1 MLLRD
6 GLILFC
12 VLLVQ
17 PYLSCG
23 ILNRRPN
30 DHIAPVTTGNC
41 ATDQNYFLG
50 LAHLHHLQ
58 VLHSDALVAEMTGHP
73 HVLPNAARSGTI
85 ADGAIAAMRLRTVRR
100 TLPIEVVLLHHA
112 LEALSFGATNHVNKI
127 SRLKLRDGE
136 IHFAITEIGR

>member
-1 MLLRD
+1 LLLFRFLFSLVLLRD

-58 VLHSDALVAEMTGHP
+58 VLHSDALVAAMPGPP

-85 ADGAIAAMRLRTVRR
+85 ADAPFPRFRLET
-100 TLPIEVVLLHHA
+100 
-112 LEALSFGATNHVNKI
+112 FGAPCPSALCFFHPALYPL
-127 SRLKLRDGE
+127 RL
-136 IHFAITEIGR
+136 A